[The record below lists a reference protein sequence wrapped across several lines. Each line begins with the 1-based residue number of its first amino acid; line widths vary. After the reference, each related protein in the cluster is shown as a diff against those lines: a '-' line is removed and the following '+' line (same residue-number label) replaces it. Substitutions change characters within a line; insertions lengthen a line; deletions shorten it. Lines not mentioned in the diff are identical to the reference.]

1 MENKST
7 ATRRVNMMR
16 EHDDDKLIMIEVQ
29 LPEMQN
35 IATSRWVFVLFC
47 SFLFKLE
54 NAERKNTFYGLFGAK
69 NSLRLLKCSWVVEV
83 LCKKVFSEH
92 FCSLFIKF

>member
-1 MENKST
+1 MSTFLVAEKAGKMENKST

-35 IATSRWVFVLFC
+35 RATLRWVLY
-47 SFLFKLE
+47 SILFKLE
-54 NAERKNTFYGLFGAK
+54 TALRKNTFCG
-69 NSLRLLKCSWVVEV
+69 
-83 LCKKVFSEH
+83 
-92 FCSLFIKF
+92 

>member
-35 IATSRWVFVLFC
+35 RATSRWVFVA
-47 SFLFKLE
+47 FLFKLE
-54 NAERKNTFYGLFGAK
+54 NEK
-69 NSLRLLKCSWVVEV
+69 E
-83 LCKKVFSEH
+83 KKH
-92 FCSLFIKF
+92 FLWKI